1 MRTTFRLS
9 TEDLATKKRHMD
21 AARVLLDYAG
31 DVREGVKAFVE
42 GSHFSEARR
51 IVSRARLAVVAVAD
65 LLTIDR
71 SEFVS

>member
-1 MRTTFRLS
+1 
-9 TEDLATKKRHMD
+9 MD

-51 IVSRARLAVVAVAD
+51 IVSRAHLAVVVVAD
-65 LLTIDR
+65 LLTIGR
-71 SEFVS
+71 SEVVS